1 MIMKRKTVLVIEDN
15 EMNMKL
21 VRVLLQMGQYDIL
34 EAMDAES
41 GIPLA
46 RAHKPD
52 LILMDIH
59 LPGMD
64 GLSATRIIKADP
76 ALKQI
81 RVIALTSYA
90 MEGDEKKAIE
100 AGCDGYITKPIDTR
114 TFLDTIAKFI
124 DGGR

>member
-1 MIMKRKTVLVIEDN
+1 MKRKTVLVIEDN

-34 EAMDAES
+34 EAADAES

-52 LILMDIH
+52 LILMDVH

-64 GLSATRIIKADP
+64 GLSATRIIKQDP

-114 TFLDTIAKFI
+114 TFLDTIKKFI
-124 DGGR
+124 NEGR

>member
-1 MIMKRKTVLVIEDN
+1 MKRKTVLVIEDN

-34 EAMDAES
+34 EAADAES

-46 RAHKPD
+46 RANKPD

-64 GLSATRIIKADP
+64 GLSATRIIKQDP

-114 TFLDTIAKFI
+114 TFLDTIKKFI
-124 DGGR
+124 NEGR